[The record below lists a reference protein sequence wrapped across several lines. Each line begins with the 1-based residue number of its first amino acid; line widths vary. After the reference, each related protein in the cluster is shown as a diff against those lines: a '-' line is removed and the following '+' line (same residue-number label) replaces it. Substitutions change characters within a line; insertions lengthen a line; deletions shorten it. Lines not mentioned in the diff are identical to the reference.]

1 MQIIAP
7 NQHTCPPLFIAQHH
21 ALLERQE
28 DIEIMSKTHAKLF
41 EEFAFANSITLRNR
55 IAMAPMTTWSGNE
68 DGTVS
73 DEEVAYYRRRAKG
86 VGLVITGC
94 THVLPNGIGFTG
106 EFASH
111 SDSFTPSLRRLAEAA
126 KSGGAPAILQIFH
139 AGNKAVPELVP
150 NGEIVSA
157 SALKAAQGAF
167 NNGDNTPRALS
178 HNEILDVIIAF
189 GEATR
194 RAIEAGFDGVELHG
208 AHGFLIQNFFSPLF
222 NQRDDEWGSSL
233 ENRMRFPLSVVRE
246 VKRIIDLH
254 AQRPFLLGYRISPE
268 EADEGGLRIGAT
280 YELIDRL
287 VVAGV
292 DYMHVSLSSVLHT
305 KPIGDADGSPI
316 AELIVERVAGRIPVI
331 AAGQVRAPEQAQRAL
346 ELGLSLIAVGQGLV
360 MNPEWVELA
369 QSERDH
375 EIAVALSPSM
385 ASAIV
390 LPGKLWNIIRATRG
404 WFEIRP

>member
-1 MQIIAP
+1 
-7 NQHTCPPLFIAQHH
+7 
-21 ALLERQE
+21 
-28 DIEIMSKTHAKLF
+28 MSKTHAKLL
-41 EEFAFANSITLRNR
+41 EKFAFANDITLRNR
-55 IAMAPMTTWSGNE
+55 IVMAPMTTWSGNE

-111 SDSFTPSLRRLAEAA
+111 SDRFTPSLRRLAEAA

-150 NGEIVSA
+150 GGEIVSA
-157 SALKAAQGAF
+157 SAVKAAQGAF
-167 NNGDNTPRALS
+167 NDGEITPRALS
-178 HNEILDVIIAF
+178 HDEILDVIVAF

-222 NQRDDEWGSSL
+222 NRRDDEWGGSL
-233 ENRMRFPLSVVRE
+233 ENRMRFPLAVVHE
-246 VKRIIDLH
+246 VKRMIDLH
-254 AQRPFLLGYRISPE
+254 ARRPFLLGYRISPE
-268 EADEGGLRIGAT
+268 EADEGGLRIGDT
-280 YELIDRL
+280 YELIDHL

-292 DYMHVSLSSVLHT
+292 DYVHVSLSSVLHA
-305 KPIGDADGSPI
+305 KPINDVDGSLI
-316 AELIVERVAGRIPVI
+316 AELIVERVAGRISVI
-331 AAGQVRAPEQAQRAL
+331 AAGQVRTPEQAQSAL
-346 ELGLSLIAVGQGLV
+346 EFSLSLVAVGQGLV

-369 QSERDH
+369 QSDAGR

-385 ASAIV
+385 VSEIV
-390 LPGKLWNIIRATRG
+390 LPAKLWNVIRATSG